1 MELTK
6 GGNKIPDGKKK
17 YSTIVVGSASYY
29 AHERN
34 NESELLCAW
43 DAYNDALV
51 HAGKWISE
59 YERIF
64 EHSAKVY
71 KTEYLGPAERTH
83 IAGKA
88 GINEFIVK
96 QSVRVSV
103 REVTNVVSCTAEVYE
118 DWENKERESEKQG
131 FESSP
136 IQNSSS
142 VTRPFFGQVPLSVYT
157 IIMGHGANF
166 TEAFDDLLVQLKLIK
181 EYNNVAEGVCYTSVS
196 LINSCDEF
204 ELLHGTENHI
214 EAGVKITMPFVYE
227 FEKPH
232 LTDFHDVVEVHH
244 L

>member
-6 GGNKIPDGKKK
+6 GGNKKPEKK

-34 NESELLCAW
+34 NESELQCAW
-43 DAYNDALV
+43 DAYKDALLRANDWV
-51 HAGKWISE
+51 SE
-59 YERIF
+59 YVRDF
-64 EHSAKVY
+64 ENSAKVY
-71 KTEYLGPAERTH
+71 KTEYIGPAERAH
-83 IAGKA
+83 VAGKA

-103 REVTNVVSCTAEVYE
+103 REVTNIISCTSEVYE
-118 DWENKERESEKQG
+118 DWENKERDCEENG
-131 FESSP
+131 FKITP
-136 IQNSSS
+136 
-142 VTRPFFGQVPLSVYT
+142 RPPGDVSRTSCGQIPHSVYA

-166 TEAFDDLLVQLKLIK
+166 DETFHDLLEQLKLIK
-181 EYNNVAEGVCYTSVS
+181 EQNDMTDGVCFDMVS
-196 LINSCDEF
+196 LASSCDEF

-232 LTDFHDVVEVHH
+232 LTDFHDVLEIRQV
-244 L
+244 